1 MSPSDRIDTELS
13 SPTFPGEAGL
23 DSPTSLE
30 IAALRD
36 AVRSL
41 LEKRP
46 DDAWSRLC
54 GEIGVAGLAVPE
66 SYGGSGA
73 SLRETCV
80 VLEELGR
87 TLTPAPLL
95 GSAVL
100 AGTALLGSGDTDACH
115 RLLPGIADGTRL
127 AALAWAP
134 ATGRWEPDEVAC
146 TADRRGRLDG
156 EAHYVLDGGA
166 ADTLLVAARTTDGVG
181 LFEVDPAGAEVTP
194 STTVDLTRRLAVVRL
209 DGTPGRRLG
218 GGDARDLLARVRDVA
233 CVALSAE
240 QVGTAARA
248 LELTV
253 EYAKTRT
260 QFGRPIGAFQALQ
273 HRMADLHV
281 LVETARSISWAA
293 AETVDPVLAAA
304 AKVHCS
310 EALMTV
316 AGEMIQ
322 LHGGIGIT
330 WEHDAHRYFKRAHGA
345 WHLFGQPAEHV
356 ARLGRYP
363 ESTSSAIL
371 TGCDRHNAT
380 PGS

>member
-1 MSPSDRIDTELS
+1 ME
-13 SPTFPGEAGL
+13 
-23 DSPTSLE
+23 TS
-30 IAALRD
+30 ALRS
-36 AVRSL
+36 AVRDL
-41 LEKRP
+41 LGKQP
-46 DDAWSRLC
+46 DSAWPRLAR
-54 GEIGVAGLAVPE
+54 EIGVAGLAIPE

-73 SLRETCV
+73 TLRETCV

-100 AGTALLGSGDTDACH
+100 AGTALLGTGDTDACG
-115 RLLPGIADGTRL
+115 RLLPGIADGTRS
-127 AALAWAP
+127 AALVWTP
-134 ATGRWEPDEVAC
+134 ATGRWDPDDVAC

-156 EAHYVLDGGA
+156 EAHYVLDGDT

-181 LFEVDPAGAEVTP
+181 LFEVDPSRVVRMA
-194 STTVDLTRRLAVVRL
+194 STTVDLTRKLAVVRL

-218 GGDARDLLARVRDVA
+218 GGDARGVLARVRDVA

-240 QVGTAARA
+240 QAGTAARA

-253 EYAKTRT
+253 EYTKARV

-293 AETVDPVLAAA
+293 AEAVDPVLAAA

-345 WHLFGQPAEHV
+345 WHLFGQPADHV
-356 ARLGRYP
+356 ARLGV
-363 ESTSSAIL
+363 ETLGAQSTAKSPQVAETSHPVVV
-371 TGCDRHNAT
+371 TG
-380 PGS
+380 PGE